1 MTDITPSLN
10 DYPYHLEI
18 ATRWQDND
26 AYGHINNVMYYS
38 FFDTAVNRFLID
50 EGGLNIQESSAVAYV
65 VSSQCQYIAPAA
77 YPETIY
83 VGLRVIKLGR
93 SSVTYGL
100 SIYAGEAKRR
110 VAHGQFVHVF
120 VDRLSDKAVP
130 IPVNIKTALESICES
145 MGEADNQGN
154 AGDQ

>member
-1 MTDITPSLN
+1 MTDITPSLS
-10 DYPYHLEI
+10 DYPYHVEI

-38 FFDTAVNRFLID
+38 FFDTAVNRFLIE
-50 EGGLNIQESSAVAYV
+50 EGGLNIHKGNIVAYV

-77 YPETIY
+77 YPETIF
-83 VGLRVIKLGR
+83 VGVRVIKVGR

-100 SIYAGEAKRR
+100 SVYAGEAKRR

-120 VDRLSDKAVP
+120 VERSSDKAVP
-130 IPVNIKTALESICES
+130 IPVNTKEALAAIFDESIE
-145 MGEADNQGN
+145 NV
-154 AGDQ
+154 

>member
-100 SIYAGEAKRR
+100 SIYAGESKRR

-130 IPVNIKTALESICES
+130 IPVNIKTALESICEPI
-145 MGEADNQGN
+145 GEADNQGN
-154 AGDQ
+154 ASGQ

>member
-1 MTDITPSLN
+1 MTDFTPSLS
-10 DYPYHLEI
+10 DYPYHVEI
-18 ATRWQDND
+18 SSRWQDND

-38 FFDTAVNRFLID
+38 FFDTAVNRFLI
-50 EGGLNIQESSAVAYV
+50 EKAGLDIHRGREIAYV

-83 VGLRVIKLGR
+83 VGLRVIKIGR

-100 SIYAGEAKRR
+100 SVYAGESKRR

-120 VDRLSDKAVP
+120 VDRDSDKAVP
-130 IPVNIKTALESICES
+130 ISSQVKTALESICNVEI
-145 MGEADNQGN
+145 
-154 AGDQ
+154 